1 MLVVEPDCAHYGCG
15 SLGTNRTVKE
25 QEEEQTC
32 PEKFNTFFLPLES
45 PTVKGRQNIKRD
57 SDKIIDSV
65 AAVSCVFVLEGDG

>member
-25 QEEEQTC
+25 EEEEQEQTC
-32 PEKFNTFFLPLES
+32 PEKFNTFLLPLES
-45 PTVKGRQNIKRD
+45 PTVKERQNIKRD

-65 AAVSCVFVLEGDG
+65 AAF